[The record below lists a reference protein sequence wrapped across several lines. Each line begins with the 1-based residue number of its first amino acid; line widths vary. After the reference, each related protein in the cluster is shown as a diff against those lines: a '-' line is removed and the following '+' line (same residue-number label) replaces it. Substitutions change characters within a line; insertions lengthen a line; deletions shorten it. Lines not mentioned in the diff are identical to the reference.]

1 MKRWTTMMITLGL
14 LVFWVSPSFLWAE
27 DLASVNG
34 QVITSEELEAK
45 LQSLNPQ
52 MRVHYMSSAGKAEF
66 LDELIVREVVLQEGI
81 RLGLDK
87 DKETL
92 TRLEEAKRGIL
103 INRMFEKIMDEK
115 LGDEQVKKYYAGHQ
129 KEFKQVK
136 ASHILVDKEQEAKE
150 IYKQLKGGADFAELA
165 KKHSKDPSSRDQGG
179 DLGYFTRGQMVK
191 PFEDMAFSLKVNKVS
206 EPVQTSFGYHIIKV
220 VDIKD
225 PKKFEDLSSEDL
237 NTVRR
242 QMFNDEIERLKKS
255 AKIVIHTDRIK

>member
-1 MKRWTTMMITLGL
+1 MITLVL
-14 LVFWVSPSFLWAE
+14 LGFWTSISPLWAE

-34 QVITSEELEAK
+34 QAITAEEFEAK
-45 LQSLNPQ
+45 LQGLTPQ
-52 MRVHYMSSAGKAEF
+52 MKMHYMSSAGKAEF

-87 DKETL
+87 DQETL
-92 TRLEEAKRGIL
+92 ARLEEAKRGIL
-103 INRMFEKIMDEK
+103 INRMFERIMNEK

-136 ASHILVDKEQEAKE
+136 ASHILVDQEQEAKE
-150 IYKQLKGGADFAELA
+150 IYKRLKGGADFAELA

-191 PFEDMAFSLKVNKVS
+191 SFEDMAFSLKVDKIS

-220 VDIKD
+220 LDIKD
-225 PKKFEDLSSEDL
+225 PKKFEELSPEDL
-237 NTVRR
+237 NTVKR

-255 AKIVIHTDRIK
+255 AKIVIHKDRIK